1 MRKSLT
7 KLLFYTVTVIFSGII
22 AEAADMSKTP
32 TGEVSGSA
40 QSIKKTSNLSASA
53 APFFPKTQQQ
63 PSTLTQEP
71 QDNAEMSTST
81 IATDTTMPY
90 FDPQQSYGL
99 YPTTMYANMF
109 GSFPF
114 FFGTQSY
121 PFDPSNQS
129 QQYYCENCYGTRSLS
144 ASDLGQIAPAMPKR
158 KGVFV
163 YKPIKQK
170 SAKTVQTSS
179 SVTDGRTDQKSDLL
193 QK

>member
-99 YPTTMYANMF
+99 YPF

-144 ASDLGQIAPAMPKR
+144 ARDLGQIAPAMPKG

-163 YKPIKQK
+163 YKPTKQE

-179 SVTDGRTDQKSDLL
+179 SATDGVTDQKSDLL